1 MKYSQFG
8 SIGIKYLLIFKIS
21 IIFYF
26 LIDMVN
32 VFIKIA
38 TSLYFIE
45 MGILLKEPYLIMIAR
60 VKTPKV
66 KLCSQ
71 MQTRLLF

>member
-1 MKYSQFG
+1 
-8 SIGIKYLLIFKIS
+8 
-21 IIFYF
+21 
-26 LIDMVN
+26 MVN

-45 MGILLKEPYLIMIAR
+45 MGILLKEPYLIMIVR

>member
-1 MKYSQFG
+1 
-8 SIGIKYLLIFKIS
+8 
-21 IIFYF
+21 
-26 LIDMVN
+26 MVN

-60 VKTPKV
+60 VKTPKKNYV
-66 KLCSQ
+66 PKCRRDCCFSGHCLCFFYTYSCS
-71 MQTRLLF
+71 LA